1 VAQEHK
7 LLAFIVLAL
16 VLNEMVLALE
26 KKRWTT
32 GASRRGYRDWGIE
45 TGVSRLG
52 YRDWGIETGVSST
65 RTLTALL
72 STSNQSNDRRN
83 YPKNRC
89 MEAIQSS

>member
-1 VAQEHK
+1 MAQEHK

-26 KKRWTT
+26 KKRWN
-32 GASRRGYRDWGIE
+32 

-52 YRDWGIETGVSST
+52 YRDWGIETGISST

>member
-1 VAQEHK
+1 MAQEHK

-26 KKRWTT
+26 KKRWN
-32 GASRRGYRDWGIE
+32 

-52 YRDWGIETGVSST
+52 YRDWDIETGTSNT

>member
-1 VAQEHK
+1 MGSSGAIVAQEHK

-26 KKRWTT
+26 KKRWNT

-52 YRDWGIETGVSST
+52 HRDWDIEYENAYRV
-65 RTLTALL
+65 AEYE
-72 STSNQSNDRRN
+72 QS
-83 YPKNRC
+83 
-89 MEAIQSS
+89 EQ